1 MMEFSEDLLKILI
14 TALIVTGVLSVF
26 LIFLYYNIIVNT
38 DKSRRDVFIVGQTL
52 LSNACLT
59 DDSSRVFSEEKIK
72 QLSSNPLCLNELNI
86 NYITI
91 TIPDMVGKTWQI
103 DIGNSDLE
111 RQATFDVAVK
121 IDTGETK
128 LAKMVVNI

>member
-1 MMEFSEDLLKILI
+1 MEFSEDLLKILI

-52 LSNACLT
+52 LSNSCLI
-59 DDSSRVFSEEKIK
+59 DDSSGVFSEEKIE

-91 TIPDMVGKTWQI
+91 TVPDMVGKTWQI

-111 RQATFDVAVK
+111 RQTTFDVAVK